1 MKQSTVSIL
10 VRQAIAITT
19 EQFAANGVKKT
30 AASAG
35 WNIIARAH
43 VERRNKLTSRLA
55 ARFVLAEVGQ
65 LELDGDLG
73 NKFIEQL
80 MAYRKDAEVMEAGFN
95 GFLAQA
101 WGWRSRELDQLAAF
115 SWKFDDVWQSTNDEA
130 TIREMVKAITPDEWF
145 KRGFW
150 EALRWVI
157 ENHPGAQVVNDS
169 EFFKFKEL
177 GDVYRIPGQLS
188 WWSSFKS
195 KAAQLFIR
203 SEEQLADMEEE
214 YKLSGGCN
222 THYVGEMQE
231 RWEAASKRL
240 EKAVEAEALFNH
252 SDVQAL
258 FEVIDHIFELAERDA
273 PRQDVYSEEK
283 EFVKQLQSME
293 TAAAQ
298 AIAAVE
304 TMLAKSAA

>member
-1 MKQSTVSIL
+1 MKKNIVAVL
-10 VRQAIAITT
+10 VGQAIAVTT
-19 EQFAANGVKKT
+19 EQFAATGIKKT

-43 VERRNKLTSRLA
+43 VERRNKLVSRLA

-65 LELDGDLG
+65 LELANDIGS
-73 NKFIEQL
+73 NFIRQL
-80 MAYRKDAEVMEAGFN
+80 MIYREDAEIMEAGFN

-101 WGWRSRELDQLAAF
+101 WGWGSRELDQLAAF

-130 TIREMVKAITPDEWF
+130 TIREMIKAISPEEWF

-150 EALRWVI
+150 ESLRWVI
-157 ENHPGAQVVNDS
+157 ENHPGAQVVNES
-169 EFFKFKEL
+169 EFFKFNEL

-195 KAAQLFIR
+195 KATQLFIR

-258 FEVIDHIFELAERDA
+258 FEVIDRIFELAERDA
-273 PRQDVYSEEK
+273 PRLDTYSEEK
-283 EFVKQLQSME
+283 EFTRQLQSME

-304 TMLAKSAA
+304 TMLAKLAA